1 MPTLFTISADLLALE
16 ELLTDVDGEIT
27 EDAAGEAIEQWF
39 DELGEARDAKI
50 DNYCNLIAELTARS
64 EARAAEAARISR
76 LASVD
81 ANAATR
87 LKNALKAFMD
97 IHGLAKLETPF
108 HKLTV
113 AKNGGKSPLVI
124 PDAWRDDAASAPEA
138 YHRTF
143 VRLDTEAIRADLEA
157 GQEIAGCAIGERG
170 TNLRIR

>member
-1 MPTLFTISADLLALE
+1 MTLFEISADLRALE
-16 ELLTDVDGEIT
+16 ELLTDIDGEIT
-27 EDAAGEAIEQWF
+27 DDAAGEAIEQWF
-39 DELGEARDAKI
+39 DELGEARDTKI

-76 LASVD
+76 LADVD
-81 ANAATR
+81 NNAATR

-113 AKNGGKSPLVI
+113 AKNGGKAPLII
-124 PDAWRDDAASAPEA
+124 PDEWRDDAVNAPEA

-143 VRLDTEAIRADLEA
+143 IKLDTEAIRADLEA
-157 GQEIAGCAIGERG
+157 GQAVEGCVIGERG
-170 TNLRIR
+170 THLRIK